1 MYHVLHLSYVIF
13 RGTAKEGVAWSAA
26 ALRG

>member
-1 MYHVLHLSYVIF
+1 MCRVLYLSYVIF